1 MKYLNIAKQMASVAA
16 IAVVFSACSKVE
28 TTAPMGDAGQI
39 IVKMVGGGTPA
50 SPGVVKSPIDFKPTP
65 ITLIAADLRRD
76 VPSAAALNQT
86 MNVVVKDDTAA
97 VRAANS
103 NYKLLPAAWYTIG
116 STTPKSGG
124 LGGNFNIAMNPGEF
138 AKPIMI
144 TIPDATVLD
153 PSTLYAL
160 GFTITSIDGTG
171 KISGTKT
178 VVIEIG
184 AKNPYDGIYS
194 YVSGL
199 VTRYTAPG
207 SPAGDALSGPLNSA
221 NPDVT
226 MSTVGAYTVEITGQ
240 TWSGGTSGIA
250 GIDNLRATVDPATNL
265 VTMQSLGNGTLTNW
279 AGHVNKYDP
288 TTKTF
293 YLAYRWNP
301 TANVREYEVVYKY
314 KGPR

>member
-1 MKYLNIAKQMASVAA
+1 MKFLNIKQQFAFC
-16 IAVVFSACSKVE
+16 AVTALFVTSCTKVE
-28 TTAPMGDAGQI
+28 VPQPMGDAGQTY
-39 IVKMVGGGTPA
+39 VKLIGGGTPT

-76 VPSAAALNQT
+76 IPSATELNKIMHVT
-86 MNVVVKDDTAA
+86 VIDDTTAVKLANAA
-97 VRAANS
+97 
-103 NYKLLPAAWYTIG
+103 YKILPAAWYTIDA
-116 STTPKSGG
+116 STPKTGG
-124 LGGNFNIAMNPGEF
+124 AGGSFSITMNPGEF
-138 AKPIMI
+138 AKPILI
-144 TIPDATVLD
+144 TIPNATVLD
-153 PSTLYAL
+153 PSTLYGL
-160 GFTITSIDGTG
+160 GFTITTADANG
-171 KISGTKT
+171 KISAVKT

-184 AKNPYDGIYS
+184 AKNAYDGIYS

-207 SPAGDALSGPLNSA
+207 APAGDALSGPLNSA

-250 GIDNLRATVDPATNL
+250 GIDNLRATVDPSTNL
-265 VTMQSLGNGTLTNW
+265 VNMIALGNGTLTNW
-279 AGHVNKYDP
+279 AGHTNSYNP

-293 YLAYRWNP
+293 TLAYRWNP